1 MLKKNWYAYIIFIS
15 IRFTMYLCILKH
27 NEDMIHSFNH
37 GLLRS
42 SMCNFTVCVTS
53 VYNQDA

>member
-1 MLKKNWYAYIIFIS
+1 
-15 IRFTMYLCILKH
+15 MYLCILKH

-42 SMCNFTVCVTS
+42 SMCNFMVCVTS